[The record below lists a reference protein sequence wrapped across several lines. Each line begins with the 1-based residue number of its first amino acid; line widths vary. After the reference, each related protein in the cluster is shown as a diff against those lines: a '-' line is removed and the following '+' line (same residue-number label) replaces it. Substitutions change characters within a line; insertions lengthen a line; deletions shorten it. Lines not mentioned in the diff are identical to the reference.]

1 MHPLVGNL
9 SDLKTSEIE
18 NKINELSKK
27 YFMVHNYEIQR
38 QITLVLNAYKSE
50 LEIRRQQEW
59 EKMME
64 NRNKDLDKLINVN

>member
-27 YFMVHNYEIQR
+27 YFMVHNYELQH
-38 QITLVLNAYKSE
+38 QIALVLNTYKSE
-50 LEIRRQQEW
+50 LALRRQQEW

-64 NRNKDLDKLINVN
+64 SRNKDLDKLINVN